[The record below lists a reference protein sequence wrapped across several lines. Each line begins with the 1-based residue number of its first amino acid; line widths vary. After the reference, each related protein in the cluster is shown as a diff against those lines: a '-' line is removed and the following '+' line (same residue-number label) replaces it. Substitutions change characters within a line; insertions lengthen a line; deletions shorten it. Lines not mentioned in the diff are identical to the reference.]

1 MAAERAHSDEQRA
14 GDGHQRPVRDP
25 QADRTR
31 RHGRRVLRARSPAR
45 PPSRSQGV
53 VPRVRHRRELR
64 RAVPS
69 RGAVSRQP
77 VAPQHRQRLRLGQV
91 RGHLLHR
98 DGGGP
103 GPHPRRS
110 PLDQQ
115 AAHVEAGRR
124 DRERGCRRAGIR
136 PRQSRRTSRHQ
147 AGQHPHRLERPGEGG
162 RLRDRPGAQRTDRIE
177 PHPGRLGHGHC
188 DVLLARAG
196 AGRPARP
203 AQRPVLAR
211 HRDVRDGG
219 RQAAVHRREPGEHR
233 LQAGA
238 RRTPAARADRRRRAP
253 LVRGDR
259 REVARQGSEAA
270 LSERRRAA
278 RRPAP
283 VPQRRTGP
291 GPRRRPGHAESRGRS
306 SPLPAPQRPASPVP
320 PRSTPPPRQPG

>member
-1 MAAERAHSDEQRA
+1 MADVFS
-14 GDGHQRPVRDP
+14 G
-25 QADRTR
+25 
-31 RHGRRVLRARSPAR
+31 ARSPAR
-45 PPSRSQGV
+45 PPSRSEGA

-69 RGAVSRQP
+69 RGAVSGQP

-91 RGHLLHR
+91 RRHLLHR
-98 DGGGP
+98 DGGGA
-103 GPHPRRS
+103 GPHPRRG

-124 DRERGCRRAGIR
+124 DRERGRRRAGIR

-162 RLRDRPGAQRTDRIE
+162 RLRDRPGAQRTDRVE
-177 PHPGRLGHGHC
+177 PHPGRLGHGHR
-188 DVLLARAG
+188 DVLLPRAG
-196 AGRPARP
+196 AGCAARP

-238 RRTPAARADRRRRAP
+238 RRAAAARADRRRRAP
-253 LVRGDR
+253 FVRGDR
-259 REVARQGSEAA
+259 REIARQGSEAA
-270 LSERRRAA
+270 LSERLHACATTYAGSATTNRSRPSPLPRA
-278 RRPAP
+278 RRIVLRA
-283 VPQRRTGP
+283 
-291 GPRRRPGHAESRGRS
+291 
-306 SPLPAPQRPASPVP
+306 SPLPALRQRASPLPALRQRASPVP